1 MALFDVNA
9 PKRRLATVRA
19 LEDTLLVVVVDYAI
33 VELGKKHPDVHS
45 RISKII
51 LERKEKNKEI
61 IEM

>member
-1 MALFDVNA
+1 MALFDANA

-19 LEDTLLVVVVDYAI
+19 LEDTLLVVVVDHAI